1 MFFILFRR
9 IPGEAGNAKKKN
21 NNKKKIQYY
30 CNMASI
36 VFFLNPQS
44 HLLTN
49 QMEHTGENL
58 QAPVGEHCNGQN
70 WKKKCSVN
78 IRSDSLSH
86 NFQSLISEMIRR
98 IYHFFSTS
106 KWFMAKNFVFEVPS
120 TLLKYYR
127 NHIRTFKY
135 NLLKI
140 IAENP
145 FNADCFELL

>member
-1 MFFILFRR
+1 MWAKLKKKRPLFLTNIQISTLPEMFFILFRR

-70 WKKKCSVN
+70 
-78 IRSDSLSH
+78 
-86 NFQSLISEMIRR
+86 
-98 IYHFFSTS
+98 
-106 KWFMAKNFVFEVPS
+106 
-120 TLLKYYR
+120 
-127 NHIRTFKY
+127 
-135 NLLKI
+135 
-140 IAENP
+140 
-145 FNADCFELL
+145 